1 MAAMGSTSP
10 RLAVGRRAVLAAALG
25 GCSTSRHIGPV
36 ADPVRD
42 GAFLMPDGARLPF
55 RAWLP
60 EGEPASVVLALHG
73 FGDSRDAWELPGPV
87 FAASGV
93 ALYAP
98 DQRGFGET
106 PGRGRW
112 AGTERLVDDAA
123 AMLRQLRTLY
133 PGRPV
138 VVMGE
143 SMGGAVAMALAV
155 RQRPEV
161 AGYVLVAPAVWG
173 RARMNVILR
182 SGLFLLSHGAPGVM
196 VLDGGPVR
204 VKASDNIAALRR
216 LSRDPLTL
224 HGVRFDTLRGL
235 VDLMDEALA
244 AAPLMPGPALFLYG
258 GRDEVIPAEAT
269 AATWRALPSDGVSR
283 AFYPTGH
290 HLLLR
295 DLGRATPI
303 GDVLAWMRDPAAALP
318 AKAAAEIWLA
328 AQT

>member
-1 MAAMGSTSP
+1 MAAMGSTSSVL
-10 RLAVGRRAVLAAALG
+10 RASRRAVLAALLG
-25 GCSTSRHIGPV
+25 GCAAMRHVGPV

-60 EGEPASVVLALHG
+60 EGEPDAVVLALHG
-73 FGDSRDAWELPGPV
+73 FGDSRDAWELPAPI

-93 ALYAP
+93 AVYAP

-106 PGRGRW
+106 PGRGSW
-112 AGTERLVDDAA
+112 VGTDRLVADAA

-138 VVMGE
+138 FLMGE
-143 SMGGAVAMALAV
+143 SMGGAVAMVLAV
-155 RQRPEV
+155 RQPPDV
-161 AGYVLVAPAVWG
+161 AGYILVAPAVWG
-173 RARMNVILR
+173 RARMNVLLR
-182 SGLFLLSHGAPGVM
+182 GGLFLLSHGTPGVM

-204 VKASDNIAALRR
+204 VKASDNLAALRR

-235 VDLMDEALA
+235 VDLMDEALS
-244 AAPLMPGPALFLYG
+244 AAPNMPAPALFMYG
-258 GRDEVIPAEAT
+258 GRDEVIPPEAT
-269 AATWRALPSDGVSR
+269 AAIWRALPSEGISR
-283 AFYPTGH
+283 AFYPGGH

-295 DLGRATPI
+295 DLGRAAPI

-318 AKAAAEIWLA
+318 AEAQAEVWLGG
-328 AQT
+328 QS